1 MKVEIKEKHWVSMWP
16 RAFGSIEE
24 KKVKNKKE
32 KKRDRII
39 IIIIIIFFA
48 KRKSQ
53 CAALSACKDD
63 SLNL

>member
-39 IIIIIIFFA
+39 IIIFFFA

>member
-39 IIIIIIFFA
+39 IIIIFFA